1 MGESMKA
8 SDSQVS
14 IFKKFLNK
22 FFMPKTPI
30 IKENTFIVWEPC
42 SKSHAEVVPGY
53 VKYLLDLGYHVS
65 VLVNPARLR
74 EGLFDRFQNEN
85 ISLNKLSKRQIKNF
99 FKKSD
104 LKDVKGV
111 LVTTVGKLC
120 DEVDFDKA
128 YNAFNEN
135 VDKSKL
141 YFVSHEAKPGVDAG
155 TWHENLI
162 TLRKLNYKNAKST
175 VINPHY
181 FGDVK
186 ILPKNKITNFV
197 MVGAIRPYRKNE
209 NTIIEAVKDL
219 VLNNEKKFKIT
230 IIGKGEIKDVPY
242 WMKDYFVVKGR
253 LPFRKMYDELEKAD
267 FLLTSYD
274 EDNIA
279 HQRYNTTGTS
289 GNFQLSYGFL
299 KPCLIIKSFAPLN
312 NFDENNALLYEKPI
326 NYSDA
331 MVAGMYMTDEEYSA
345 MQNILKATAD
355 SIYKESLENFKRLI
369 NG

>member
-1 MGESMKA
+1 MGENMKA

-120 DEVDFDKA
+120 DEVDFNKA

-155 TWHENLI
+155 TWYENLI

-197 MVGAIRPYRKNE
+197 MVGAIRPHRKNE

-219 VLNNEKKFKIT
+219 VLNNEKKFRIT

-253 LPFRKMYDELEKAD
+253 LSFRKMYDELEKAD

-331 MVAGMYMTDEEYSA
+331 MVAAMYMTNEEYST
-345 MQNILKATAD
+345 MQNNLKATAD